1 MKNVIKFQRKTSFK
15 FAAPRAKEAP
25 EGVVLLSG
33 LVLTVW
39 LPMILWCSALNEIL
53 PLPLI
58 AVTELIGG
66 VVGLARYTNPPLD
79 QPHCVPFTH
88 ASGVPTDRTH
98 PKLPKAA

>member
-1 MKNVIKFQRKTSFK
+1 MKNVLKFRRKTSFK

-39 LPMILWCSALNEIL
+39 LPTILWCSALNEIV
-53 PLPLI
+53 PLTLI
-58 AVTELIGG
+58 AVAELIGG
-66 VVGLARYTNPPLD
+66 MAGLGLYTNPPLD
-79 QPHCVPFTH
+79 PPRCVPFTN